1 MGKQKRSRQKYHNAA
16 VKPQNSKS
24 KGKEDEAAMEGL
36 ETASISGKSAL
47 ASNVFKNLKIDKEDL
62 VQKLPNDWDTKSA
75 ITSTSLKGLHLKKKD
90 RKKLRHELLVQK
102 LDAVEAA
109 RKAAKDKKRKQE
121 TPVVGDIGLL
131 GEALPTLDM
140 LLKSDQHKKKECN
153 KEKAR
158 SIPKEKRRQKQMMK
172 DIELFG
178 QVYNHPSYTSNPRGT
193 IHEHLQNKLKQE
205 NDMDL

>member
-1 MGKQKRSRQKYHNAA
+1 MGKQKRSRQKFHNAA
-16 VKPQNSKS
+16 VKP
-24 KGKEDEAAMEGL
+24 KGDKKQEDEDATL
-36 ETASISGKSAL
+36 ESMDTASMSGRSAL
-47 ASNVFKNLKIDKEDL
+47 TSNVFKNLKIDKEAL

-75 ITSTSLKGLHLKKKD
+75 ITSTSLKGLQLKKKD

-109 RKAAKDKKRKQE
+109 KKAAKEKKKKQS

-140 LLKSDQHKKKECN
+140 LIKSDEHKKKESN
-153 KEKAR
+153 KEKPR
-158 SIPKEKRRQKQMMK
+158 SIPKEKKRQKQMMK
-172 DIELFG
+172 DIELFR
-178 QVYNHPSYTSNPRGT
+178 QVYTHPSYAENPRGT

-205 NDMDL
+205 NGMDL